1 MRLKDKSQ
9 KGTRSS
15 AGEIP
20 VMTPSTLVDYPS
32 PMGSAVTSPLT
43 GVRETD
49 LFRHMLRIRRIEEAI
64 ADHYP
69 EQEMRTPVHLC
80 VGQEATPVGV
90 SEHLNARDKVMSG
103 HRSHGHYLAK
113 GGDLRAMLAEIY
125 GRETGCSRGKGG
137 SQHLV
142 DLDSGFLGSAPILA
156 STLSIGVGVAWAL
169 KHQRTGGVVVVYF
182 GDAATEEGI
191 FHESLS
197 FAALHSLPVIFVC
210 ENNLYSTHAGLS
222 VRQPARPISD
232 MAVAYRIP
240 GITCDG
246 NDVFSVSEVAEKAV
260 SRARLGLGP
269 SLLVFDTYRWLAHVG
284 PGSDLDLGYRTAE
297 ELESWKSRDPLQ
309 ILRVRCRDSV
319 TDWDAVEQHLETEI
333 SEEIGDAFSFARNS
347 AFPNILE
354 LLTDVFPASGV
365 AL

>member
-1 MRLKDKSQ
+1 MI
-9 KGTRSS
+9 GSS
-15 AGEIP
+15 SRKLIGN
-20 VMTPSTLVDYPS
+20 
-32 PMGSAVTSPLT
+32 
-43 GVRETD
+43 RETE
-49 LFRHMLRIRRIEEAI
+49 LFRQMLRIRRIEEGI

-90 SEHLNARDKVMSG
+90 SEHLSTRDKVMSG

-169 KHQRTGGVVVVYF
+169 RHQGSDGVVVVYF
-182 GDAATEEGI
+182 GDAATEEGV

-197 FAALHSLPVIFVC
+197 FAALHSLPVVFVC
-210 ENNLYSTHAGLS
+210 ENNLYSTHSGLS

-232 MAVAYRIP
+232 MAIAYGIP
-240 GITCDG
+240 GITRDG
-246 NDVFSVSEVAEKAV
+246 NDVFSVSDAAAEAV
-260 SRARLGLGP
+260 SKARLGLGP
-269 SLLVFDTYRWLAHVG
+269 SLLVFNTYRWLEHVG
-284 PGSDLDLGYRTAE
+284 PGSDLGLGYRTAE
-297 ELESWKSRDPLQ
+297 ELESWKSRDP
-309 ILRVRCRDSV
+309 INTLRLRCSKSIA
-319 TDWDAVEQHLETEI
+319 DWDNVEEQLETEI
-333 SEEIGDAFSFARNS
+333 AQEIGDAFFFARNS
-347 AFPNILE
+347 PFPEALE
-354 LLTDVFPASGV
+354 MLTDVFPVSGV
-365 AL
+365 SG